1 MKARLLIA
9 PSVAAALL
17 ATAVIAAP
25 AASAA
30 PLAKPC
36 SPANLVVWA
45 GPQAGGGTAGGF
57 GYEIKFTNLGS
68 ATCTLAGFPGV
79 RAVDLR
85 GKRIGAAATHGPG
98 KVKQIVLAP
107 DQSAMAT
114 LQIADALNFPKSQ
127 VRADDG
133 GRPAGRPPRRLR
145 RQDRPDRLRNLR
157 QGNRQDPLGQ
167 RRRTAASK
175 RL

>member
-9 PSVAAALL
+9 PSVTAALL
-17 ATAVIAAP
+17 AAVVIASP

-30 PLAKPC
+30 PMAKPC

-57 GYEIKFTNLGS
+57 GYEIQFTNLGTGS
-68 ATCTLAGFPGV
+68 CTLAGFPGV
-79 RAVDLR
+79 SAVSLK

-107 DQSAMAT
+107 KHAAIAT
-114 LQIADALNFPKSQ
+114 LQVADALNFPKAKCAPKMAAGLR
-127 VRADDG
+127 VALPG
-133 GRPAGRPPRRLR
+133 GSGAKVAPIAFE
-145 RQDRPDRLRNLR
+145 
-157 QGNRQDPLGQ
+157 
-167 RRRTAASK
+167 TCAKASAK
-175 RL
+175 TLSVSAVKHL

>member
-17 ATAVIAAP
+17 ATALIAAP

-36 SPANLVVWA
+36 APANLVVWA

-79 RAVDLR
+79 SAVNLK

-107 DQSAMAT
+107 KQAAIAT
-114 LQIADALNFPKSQ
+114 LQIADALNFPKAKCSPTMAAGLR
-127 VRADDG
+127 VALPG
-133 GRPAGRPPRRLR
+133 GSGAKVAPVAFETCAKA
-145 RQDRPDRLRNLR
+145 
-157 QGNRQDPLGQ
+157 
-167 RRRTAASK
+167 TAKTLSVSAVK
-175 RL
+175 HL

>member
-17 ATAVIAAP
+17 AIAVILAP

-36 SPANLVVWA
+36 SPNNLVVWA

-79 RAVDLR
+79 RAVDLSGNR
-85 GKRIGAAATHGPG
+85 VGAAATHGPG
-98 KVKQIVLAP
+98 KVKQVVLAT

-114 LQIADALNFPKSQ
+114 LQVADALNFPK
-127 VRADDG
+127 AKCA
-133 GRPAGRPPRRLR
+133 PK
-145 RQDRPDRLRNLR
+145 
-157 QGNRQDPLGQ
+157 
-167 RRRTAASK
+167 TAAGLRVALPGGSGAK
-175 RL
+175 TAPIAFDTCAKSTAKTLVVSAVEPLAETF

>member
-17 ATAVIAAP
+17 ATALIASP
-25 AASAA
+25 ASAA
-30 PLAKPC
+30 PMAKPC

-57 GYEIKFTNLGS
+57 GYEIQFTNLGTGS
-68 ATCTLAGFPGV
+68 CTLAGFPGV
-79 RAVDLR
+79 SAVNLK

-107 DQSAMAT
+107 KQAAIAT
-114 LQIADALNFPKSQ
+114 LQIADALNFPKAKCSPTMAAGLR
-127 VRADDG
+127 VALPG
-133 GRPAGRPPRRLR
+133 GSGAKVAPVAFETCAKA
-145 RQDRPDRLRNLR
+145 
-157 QGNRQDPLGQ
+157 
-167 RRRTAASK
+167 TAKTLSVSAVK
-175 RL
+175 HL

>member
-1 MKARLLIA
+1 MKPRLLIA
-9 PSVAAALL
+9 PLVAGALL
-17 ATAVIAAP
+17 AAAVIAAP

-57 GYEIKFTNLGS
+57 GYEIKFTNLGTG
-68 ATCTLAGFPGV
+68 TCTLAGFPGV
-79 RAVDLR
+79 AAVNLK

-114 LQIADALNFPKSQ
+114 LQVADALNFPKARCAPTMAAGLR
-127 VRADDG
+127 VALPG
-133 GRPAGRPPRRLR
+133 GSGAKIAPIAFETCAKSSAKTLSVSAVGPVVEAL
-145 RQDRPDRLRNLR
+145 
-157 QGNRQDPLGQ
+157 
-167 RRRTAASK
+167 
-175 RL
+175 

>member
-1 MKARLLIA
+1 MKVRLPIA
-9 PSVAAALL
+9 LSVAAALL

-36 SPANLVVWA
+36 APANLVVWA

-79 RAVDLR
+79 RAVDLS
-85 GKRIGAAATHGPG
+85 GNRIGAAATHGPG
-98 KVKQIVLAP
+98 KVKEVVLATN
-107 DQSAMAT
+107 QSAMAT
-114 LQIADALNFPKSQ
+114 LQVADALNFPKAKCAPKMAAALR
-127 VRADDG
+127 VALPG
-133 GRPAGRPPRRLR
+133 GSGAKTAPIAFETCAKSTAKTLSVSAVE
-145 RQDRPDRLRNLR
+145 
-157 QGNRQDPLGQ
+157 PLME
-167 RRRTAASK
+167 A
-175 RL
+175 L

>member
-1 MKARLLIA
+1 MKARLLTA
-9 PSVAAALL
+9 TSVAAALL

-36 SPANLVVWA
+36 APANLVVWA

-79 RAVDLR
+79 RAVDLS
-85 GKRIGAAATHGPG
+85 GNRIGAAATHGPG
-98 KVKQIVLAP
+98 KVKQVVLAP

-114 LQIADALNFPKSQ
+114 LQVADALNFPKAKCAPKMAAGLR
-127 VRADDG
+127 VALPG
-133 GRPAGRPPRRLR
+133 GSGAKTAPIAFETCAKSTAKTLSVSAVE
-145 RQDRPDRLRNLR
+145 
-157 QGNRQDPLGQ
+157 PLLE
-167 RRRTAASK
+167 A
-175 RL
+175 L

>member
-9 PSVAAALL
+9 PVVAAAFL
-17 ATAVIAAP
+17 ATAVVTAP

-36 SPANLVVWA
+36 APVNLVVWA

-79 RAVDLR
+79 RAVDLS
-85 GKRIGAAATHGPG
+85 GTRIGAAATHGPG
-98 KVKQIVLAP
+98 KVKQVVLAT

-114 LQIADALNFPKSQ
+114 LQVADALNFLKAKCAPKMSAGLR
-127 VRADDG
+127 VALPG
-133 GRPAGRPPRRLR
+133 GSGAK
-145 RQDRPDRLRNLR
+145 
-157 QGNRQDPLGQ
+157 
-167 RRRTAASK
+167 TAPIAFETCAKSTAK
-175 RL
+175 TLSVSAVEPIVEAL